1 MAASQATGMTHKL
14 GGSSMKQERCAHWAR
29 LVVLSVMMGGMIGI
43 VMGYSIE
50 EELAVMLGTAI
61 TTVSLGAYA
70 LIEATYRCAAKAD
83 CHHQS
88 RQVTC

>member
-1 MAASQATGMTHKL
+1 
-14 GGSSMKQERCAHWAR
+14 MKNERCAHWAR
-29 LVVLSVMMGGMIGI
+29 LVVLSVMIGGMIGI

-70 LIEATYRCAAKAD
+70 LIEATHRCASKAS
-83 CHHQS
+83 CHHHN
-88 RQVTC
+88 RQATC